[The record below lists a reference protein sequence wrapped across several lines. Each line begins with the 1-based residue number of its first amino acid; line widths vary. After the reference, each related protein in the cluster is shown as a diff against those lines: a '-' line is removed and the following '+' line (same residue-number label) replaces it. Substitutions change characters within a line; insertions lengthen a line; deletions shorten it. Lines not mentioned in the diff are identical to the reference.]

1 MLICSKGAPEC
12 HRSDEFLEQSKLNVK
27 PSIDIWSFGGVCSEA
42 AVWVVLGMSGLTE
55 YRNRRQQEICEMDTS
70 QDGSCFHDGE
80 NVLKTVESM
89 HDRLLKRGEIR
100 PGDHVTKAVID
111 HMISNMLTELPDTRQ
126 NAHWLWKKCRY
137 ILREA
142 QLELKLSSSRTSLG
156 RIEPMTNEA
165 QFFTQNISNMPPQT
179 LQEVLQPYNGNS
191 HPHGPPPHT
200 PRYSSNPQVH
210 GRPLPTKDTLMRRSD
225 TWHEHS
231 TNTDLAPGPT
241 HGSSSSRINDH
252 HSNYQEQSE
261 AHATASD
268 ETAVGHG
275 EHDWQGVNNFRYGP
289 LNGSRKVN
297 SRESVLASHQKKD
310 DHSPPGT
317 GSGAPPRPNMTAA
330 GPPSLK
336 TKPSKPYLSY
346 KVAKEIRERHAN
358 LQPAEQNLLND
369 LRSCKFL
376 PCDICFTANGSFF

>member
-27 PSIDIWSFGGVCSEA
+27 PSVDIWSFGGVCSEA

-100 PGDHVTKAVID
+100 PEDHVTKAVID

-126 NAHWLWKKCRY
+126 NALWLWKKCQS

-142 QLELKLSSSRTSLG
+142 QLELKKSSLRKSSG
-156 RIEPMTNEA
+156 RIEPMADEA

-179 LQEVLQPYNGNS
+179 LQERNS
-191 HPHGPPPHT
+191 HPHGPPPLN
-200 PRYSSNPQVH
+200 PRYSSNTQVH

-225 TWHEHS
+225 TWHEHG
-231 TNTDLAPGPT
+231 TNTDLAPGQRP
-241 HGSSSSRINDH
+241 
-252 HSNYQEQSE
+252 
-261 AHATASD
+261 
-268 ETAVGHG
+268 
-275 EHDWQGVNNFRYGP
+275 P
-289 LNGSRKVN
+289 L
-297 SRESVLASHQKKD
+297 E
-310 DHSPPGT
+310 SPPLL
-317 GSGAPPRPNMTAA
+317 PRSNMPAA
-330 GPPSLK
+330 GPPNLK

-346 KVAKEIRERHAN
+346 KVAKDIRERHAN

-369 LRSCKFL
+369 LKDRDHVSSCLAIFASPPMVL
-376 PCDICFTANGSFF
+376 FSRFF